1 MLWEIM
7 LRLQLRGF
15 AAFWC
20 NTVNS
25 NGPGPSGQEN
35 SMNWMVFAVL
45 TVMMWGLYG
54 VFLHT
59 GRMAMAPGPDGLFKA
74 FLFVGIAYF
83 LVAIVGPLIVLYA
96 RGATWSFSPK
106 GIQWS
111 LLAGVVGALGAFSV
125 LLAFGVGG
133 KPAVVMAIIFAGAP
147 IVNALVALVKHPP
160 VHGFSSISWVFWLGI
175 ALAASGGALVTLYKP
190 T

>member
-1 MLWEIM
+1 
-7 LRLQLRGF
+7 
-15 AAFWC
+15 
-20 NTVNS
+20 
-25 NGPGPSGQEN
+25 
-35 SMNWMVFAVL
+35 MNWMMFAVL

-83 LVAIVGPLIVLYA
+83 IVAIVGPLIVLYA
-96 RGATWSFSPK
+96 RGATWSFSPQ

-111 LLAGVVGALGAFSV
+111 LLAGVVGAIGAFSV
-125 LLAFGVGG
+125 LLAFGAGG

-147 IVNALVALVKHPP
+147 ILNAFVAIMKHPP
-160 VHGFSSISWVFWLGI
+160 AGGFSSISWVFWLGI